1 MRSMENGAN
10 CIIPVLLEPC
20 EIPVTLKALTYIDAT
35 APDIDIPAKIVSA
48 LIQGEAD
55 CLPYSE
61 MNENG
66 YSITLQAQTTSRI
79 LHCLRIPT
87 KYQFK
92 IDTHLLQKLESNKIK
107 VSERLLEDATRTINQ
122 DSVMNSYDYL
132 RRRNIVCWSVLTIPF
147 FVLLF
152 FFLYYMTI
160 VTRASR
166 TPFSEEDM
174 RFITNTFASL
184 MTCMPSVYGF
194 FALLLICVLPIICRR
209 RKAVVRLQKTLLH
222 LYEDEFISN
231 NILLIFSGRKYK
243 LPTLHIMRYNIKR
256 CRDYLTVLVK
266 KKNPHSTC
274 EDAELYARSLI
285 HAHLEEISLV
295 LAENFESLP
304 ERPYNRHTVKK
315 GRMCMCQI
323 IENEGMH

>member
-209 RKAVVRLQKTLLH
+209 RK
-222 LYEDEFISN
+222 
-231 NILLIFSGRKYK
+231 
-243 LPTLHIMRYNIKR
+243 
-256 CRDYLTVLVK
+256 DYLTVLVK